1 VTPLDSSI
9 PTNDPALPEA
19 QLRSRVAALERELLL
34 AANDL
39 DNLLGCADLGV
50 VFLDRHLR
58 IRRITSAVSTL
69 FCFTQQDL
77 GRPIAEFASNLEYPG
92 LVADLESVLA
102 SASPIEREVPTRANT
117 WLLLRILPYRTETG
131 ATDGVVLTFAD
142 ITVMRRAQQ
151 ELLHSESHFRE
162 VADFVN
168 AIFWLTSPDGATIY
182 YVSPGYEKLWKRS
195 LESLCLSPGSW
206 LDAVHSED
214 RTNLLRAFATRN
226 LEEEWEEQY
235 RIVWPDGAIRWI
247 RDRRYPVRDSQ
258 GSVIRVAGISVDITE
273 MKASQQRL
281 ELTQF
286 AIDNA
291 GDMVFWA
298 SSEGRILYAND
309 SAARCLGYSRDA
321 LLSLSMAQIDQ
332 RRPAS
337 AWPEF
342 VAHLKVEGF
351 VTAES
356 RYRASDGRE
365 FPVEISSACLHLDNT
380 FYCCSI
386 ARDIAQRKHSEREL
400 SRYAS
405 ELERANESLRHH
417 NRELD
422 EFAYLASHDLKE
434 PLRAITTF
442 SQLLTQDIGADLPED
457 AVRDLEFITSAAT
470 RMQRLITDLLA
481 LSRAGRVDMH
491 SASVNLHACVIS
503 ALDAISVGLRETGAE
518 IRIANPL
525 PTVTGDATMLTQL
538 FQNLLSNALK
548 FRGPRKPLIEITAT
562 RTASGWTFGVR
573 DNGVGIKAEYA
584 EKVFQPFR
592 RVHVQSGQEGT
603 GIGLAIC
610 RKVVERHGG
619 RIWVESSP
627 DAGAH
632 FYFTLGHTE
641 PEPAHAG

>member
-1 VTPLDSSI
+1 MDSSI
-9 PTNDPALPEA
+9 PTDSLALPDP
-19 QLRSRVAALERELLL
+19 QLRSRATALDRQLLL
-34 AANDL
+34 ASNDL
-39 DNLLGCADLGV
+39 DNLLGAAGLGV
-50 VFLDRHLR
+50 IFLDRRLC
-58 IRRITSAVSTL
+58 IRRFTSAVNTL
-69 FCFTQQDL
+69 FCLAEKDVGQ
-77 GRPIAEFASNLEYPG
+77 PIAEFASHFEHPNLA
-92 LVADLESVLA
+92 ADLDSVLA
-102 SASPIEREVPTRANT
+102 SASPIEREIPTRANT

-131 ATDGVVLTFAD
+131 ATDGLVLTFTD

-162 VADFVN
+162 MADFVN
-168 AIFWLTSPDGATIY
+168 AIFWITSPDGSTVH

-195 LESLCLSPGSW
+195 LESLCENPASW
-206 LDAVHSED
+206 LKALHPED
-214 RTNLLRAFATRN
+214 RADFLRAFAARN

-235 RIVWPDGAIRWI
+235 RIVWPDGAVRWI
-247 RDRRYPVRDSQ
+247 RDRRYPVRDSH
-258 GSVIRVAGISVDITE
+258 GNVIRVAGISVDVTE

-298 SSEGRILYAND
+298 SPEGRILYANN
-309 SAARCLGYSRDA
+309 SAARCLGYSREA
-321 LLSLSMAQIDQ
+321 LLSFSMPQLDQ
-332 RRPAS
+332 RRAAS

-351 VTAES
+351 VTSES

-365 FPVEISSACLHLDNT
+365 FPVEISSTCLHLDNT
-380 FYCCSI
+380 FYCCFI
-386 ARDIAQRKHSEREL
+386 ARDIAQRKYSEKEL

-442 SQLLTQDIGADLPED
+442 SQLLTQDVGADLPED

-491 SASVNLHACVIS
+491 SASVNLHACALS
-503 ALDAISVGLRETGAE
+503 ALDAISVGLRESGAE

-548 FRGPRKPLIEITAT
+548 FRGPGKPLIEITAT
-562 RTASGWTFGVR
+562 RTAAGWIFGVR

-619 RIWVESSP
+619 HIWVESSP
-627 DAGAH
+627 NAGAH
-632 FYFTLGHTE
+632 FYFTLGRTE
-641 PEPAHAG
+641 REPAHAS